1 MKFFQ
6 SLKKSALFLS
16 ALAVCSFLA
25 AAAPS
30 QVLASELPVD
40 YPVSEPLC
48 VWGTVS
54 RFGDRLSLKNVQG
67 DAAQEELILN
77 ISGETRILDAVNGY
91 PAAADSL
98 QDGTV
103 VYAYISQAMAL
114 SLPPQSH
121 AELILCEI
129 PADFAVP
136 SYEAVKSLTPADTQ
150 NTAWQVTT
158 LRGSVYKIDASTIL
172 LPYLTRNIVTA
183 QDLIEGRNFL
193 VWSSA
198 DGTAS
203 KIVMFPPKR
212 EDIQPAGPASDPQLT
227 GKIVLD

>member
-1 MKFFQ
+1 M
-6 SLKKSALFLS
+6 S

-30 QVLASELPVD
+30 QALASELPVD

-54 RFGDRLSLKNVQG
+54 RFGDHLSLKNVQG
-67 DAAQEELILN
+67 DTIQEELILN

-91 PAAADSL
+91 PVAADSL

-136 SYEAVKSLTPADTQ
+136 SYETVKNLTPADTQ

-158 LRGSVYKIDASTIL
+158 LRGSVYKIDGSTIL
-172 LPYLTRNIVTA
+172 LPYLTRNTVTA
-183 QDLIEGRNFL
+183 QDLIEGRSFL

-227 GKIVLD
+227 GKIALD